1 MLFHLKSS
9 PSLKSVQQQSARLFI
24 FTECW
29 HSPRV
34 GGCDLDEVTDH
45 EEDISHLKAHLEF
58 RQYFQSCSNACTSGF
73 SDFELRVFVHMI
85 AKATSSQKS

>member
-1 MLFHLKSS
+1 MLFHLKLS

-29 HSPRV
+29 HSSRV

-45 EEDISHLKAHLEF
+45 EGDISHLKTHITRNLDNI
-58 RQYFQSCSNACTSGF
+58 SNLAQV
-73 SDFELRVFVHMI
+73 LARL
-85 AKATSSQKS
+85 ASQTLN